1 MTSTSKNYPDP
12 TVGKILPEQNFT
24 VTDESLDDYFEGL
37 KLDRSAFDKGDTPLP
52 SMTANAADNYFEL
65 SRFDQDKGHLW
76 MRQEWQ
82 FNAPLQRETSYVTR
96 ATIKD
101 IYERRDRTVVNT
113 AVSVLDQQ
121 GEVVITSNHHQSF
134 LLPPPVNQVKF
145 RDPTKKEGVRKFVVP
160 TGDRIEPFERK
171 ISLEMCGKFFHGN
184 TSYHTDLNASQ
195 ELGFQDVVVGG
206 RMTMS
211 YMGHL
216 LDSYFGPSWW
226 TSGYMDVKFTN
237 PTWPE
242 DHITVNG
249 IATGPL
255 EDDPSREGVFGW
267 IEKSDGTIVLI
278 TNASIAR

>member
-1 MTSTSKNYPDP
+1 MTPATEKYPDP
-12 TVGKILPEQNFT
+12 TIGKILPEQNFT
-24 VTDESLDDYFEGL
+24 VTERSLDDYFEGL
-37 KLDRSAFDKGDTPLP
+37 ELDRHAFDKGDVPVP
-52 SMTANAADNYFEL
+52 SMSANGADNYFEL

-76 MRQEWQ
+76 MRQQWQ
-82 FNAPLQRETSYVTR
+82 FNAPLQRGTSYVTR
-96 ATIKD
+96 ATIED

-113 AVSVLDQQ
+113 AVSVLDRQ
-121 GEVVITSNHHQSF
+121 GQIIITSNHHQSF
-134 LLPPPVNQVKF
+134 LLTPPIDQVEF

-160 TGDRIEPFERK
+160 AGDRIEPFDRT

-255 EDDPSREGVFGW
+255 EDDPNREGVFGW

-278 TNASIAR
+278 TNASVAR